1 MCPNKSLFDA
11 LRKQARA
18 HRELVAKIATEC
30 AKYDGKDD
38 DYSGLFR
45 VGNLRAAIAGESQ

>member
-18 HRELVAKIATEC
+18 HRELVAKIAAEC

-45 VGNLRAAIAGESQ
+45 VGNLRAAIEGRNP